1 MRINILKAMEY
12 NQIVEVICMKENGEI
27 SKRRVKVLS
36 VDDNTFKA
44 YCFLRNTKRTFKIE
58 NVLAFVPVKSRE
70 RDVI

>member
-1 MRINILKAMEY
+1 MRINILKAMQY
-12 NQIVEVICMKENGEI
+12 NQIVEIICMKENGEI

-58 NVLAFVPVKSRE
+58 NVLAFVPVKNRE